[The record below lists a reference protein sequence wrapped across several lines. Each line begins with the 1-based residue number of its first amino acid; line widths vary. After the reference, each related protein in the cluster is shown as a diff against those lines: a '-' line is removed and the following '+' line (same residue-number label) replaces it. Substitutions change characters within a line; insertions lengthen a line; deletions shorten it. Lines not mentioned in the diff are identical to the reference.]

1 MRHGAS
7 SFKMGHTSASHRK
20 QFVCIMCLLC
30 VTACLVC
37 TFPRVKLQSI
47 TPQAMAYLKN
57 LPHICWHSSAPPSSI
72 GPIHPPF
79 SFLQYPCHPPLSLF
93 LIYLLSI
100 TLSHSP
106 SLIGP
111 SLVTGMLTGTVY
123 NKKEEVLTLS
133 VANISNQQSSFHR
146 PMTKSKLLL
155 YSKSH
160 ISRPC
165 SI

>member
-1 MRHGAS
+1 MPV
-7 SFKMGHTSASHRK
+7 
-20 QFVCIMCLLC
+20 VCDC
-30 VTACLVC
+30 VSCV
-37 TFPRVKLQSI
+37 
-47 TPQAMAYLKN
+47 
-57 LPHICWHSSAPPSSI
+57 HIPPSEAPVHHSP
-72 GPIHPPF
+72 GYGLFEESPSHMLTQFCAPFVYWSPPPPLF

-123 NKKEEVLTLS
+123 NKKEDKVLTLS